1 MIFGQRNR
9 SFAAKCPDCGE
20 PHHYV
25 EIKFPMVNDR
35 GGWVIEC
42 SKCKMHFTVA
52 LRNPQES
59 VAKGFTVISRFDDDH
74 DSDERTTP
82 AASEIAEYSLDVNSE
97 VSRFRYGENPIY
109 RCINTGEELESAAL
123 MELKN
128 QRSQLNGQIASAINY
143 ALSSRTP
150 DVEHAV
156 IQFHAPCTCGHR
168 HRATFYFP
176 FRLDGSAPPEAEDM
190 LLADIEGSSLEDELT
205 GIFSK
210 SFLMDALEKLIV
222 RWRLKF
228 DQVVIA
234 SPFIAHQWM
243 SKQNKLA
250 VWEWFL
256 GILEPQRTT
265 FITRLASYKGYK
277 DALLDS
283 GLDHKVLAD
292 FGLENRIIGAG
303 TKKQD
308 FHAKVYIGLGERSE
322 VLSGS
327 ANLLRGPSLENAS
340 FSTLPINRLEKRYL
354 APLGVT
360 PMKPS
365 PRPTHHLLIEQSEGT
380 WRARYL
386 DGASPI

>member
-1 MIFGQRNR
+1 M
-9 SFAAKCPDCGE
+9 E
-20 PHHYV
+20 
-25 EIKFPMVNDR
+25 NDR

-42 SKCKMHFTVA
+42 RKCKQHFTVA
-52 LRNPQES
+52 LRNPLES
-59 VAKGFTVISRFDDDH
+59 IAKGFAVVRRFDVDDG
-74 DSDERTTP
+74 DDGTSP
-82 AASEIAEYSLDVNSE
+82 AANEIAEYSLE
-97 VSRFRYGENPIY
+97 MHPETLRFRYGENPIY
-109 RCINTGEELESAAL
+109 RCVNTGEELESAAL
-123 MELKN
+123 MGLEN
-128 QRSQLNGQIASAINY
+128 QRPQFIGQIAGAINY

-156 IQFHAPCTCGHR
+156 VQLDVPCTCGHR

-190 LLADIEGSSLEDELT
+190 LLADIEESSLEDELT

-228 DQVVIA
+228 DQVIIA

-243 SKQNKLA
+243 SKQEKLA
-250 VWEWFL
+250 VWEWLL
-256 GILEPQRTT
+256 GILEPRRTT
-265 FITRLASYKGYK
+265 FITRSASYKGYK
-277 DALLDS
+277 EALLQS
-283 GLDHKVLAD
+283 GLDHKVLTA

-340 FSTLPINRLEKRYL
+340 FLTIPLDRLEKRYL
-354 APLGVT
+354 APFGIT
-360 PMKPS
+360 PTKPCAS
-365 PRPTHHLLIEQSEGT
+365 PAHHLLVEQSEGT
-380 WRARYL
+380 WRARYS
-386 DGASPI
+386 DGASPL